1 MTSVLCAVSA
11 ITTWIKVIMRVE
23 LQPAFILH
31 TRPYRNTSV
40 LVDFLTPEYGRVT
53 AVARGVRSGSK
64 SAKQKRASF
73 QPFTPLLV
81 GWRGKSELKSLNHFE
96 SEQAAYRLSG
106 KKLFSAMYMN
116 ELLCALVRQQ
126 EESSQLFALYR
137 LTLQSLQLEQDIDI
151 DIVLRRFELELLA
164 FLGYGI
170 ELAVDAETGLAV
182 EAGRDYRFFADQGFR
197 AVAPGVADASVI
209 NMFSGDD
216 LLALS
221 QGEYTLEVRRVAK
234 RLCRQALHF
243 HLGGKPLKS
252 RELFG

>member
-1 MTSVLCAVSA
+1 
-11 ITTWIKVIMRVE
+11 MRVE

-53 AVARGVRSGSK
+53 AVARGVRSGTK
-64 SAKQKRASF
+64 SARQKRAVF

-81 GWRGKSELKSLNHFE
+81 GWRGKVELKSLNHFE
-96 SEQAAYRLSG
+96 GQGAAYSLTG
-106 KKLFSAMYMN
+106 KALFSALYVN
-116 ELLCALVRQQ
+116 ELLCRLVRQQ
-126 EESSQLFALYR
+126 EEGSQLFALYR
-137 LTLQSLQLEQDIDI
+137 LTLKTLQVEQNI

-164 FLGYGI
+164 LLGYGI
-170 ELAVDAETGLAV
+170 ELAVDVESGLAV
-182 EAGRDYRFFADQGFR
+182 EAGRDYRFFADRGFC
-197 AVAPGVADASVI
+197 ATQQGVAEVSAIDL
-209 NMFSGDD
+209 FSGND

-221 QGEYTLEVRRVAK
+221 QGNYTLEVRRVAK

-243 HLGGKPLKS
+243 HLGAKPLKS

>member
-1 MTSVLCAVSA
+1 
-11 ITTWIKVIMRVE
+11 MRVE

-53 AVARGVRSGSK
+53 AVARGIRSGAK
-64 SAKQKRASF
+64 SARQRRAVF

-81 GWRGKSELKSLNHFE
+81 GWGGKAELKSLNHFE
-96 SEQAAYRLSG
+96 GEEAAYFLTG
-106 KKLFSAMYMN
+106 KSLFSALYLN
-116 ELLCALVRQQ
+116 ELLCRLVRQQ
-126 EESSQLFALYR
+126 EENSQLFALYR
-137 LTLQSLQLEQDIDI
+137 LTLKTLQLDQDI

-164 FLGYGI
+164 LLGYGI

-182 EAGRDYRFFADQGFR
+182 EVGRDYRFFADRGFC
-197 AVAPGVADASVI
+197 ATAPGVTERSARDL
-209 NMFSGDD
+209 FLGDD

-221 QGEYTLEVRRVAK
+221 QGDYTPEVRRSAK

>member
-1 MTSVLCAVSA
+1 
-11 ITTWIKVIMRVE
+11 MRVE

-53 AVARGVRSGSK
+53 AVARGIRSGSK
-64 SAKQKRASF
+64 SAKQKRALF

-81 GWRGKSELKSLNHFE
+81 GWGGKSELKSLNHFE
-96 SEQAAYRLSG
+96 SEQLAYCLSG
-106 KKLFSAMYMN
+106 KKLFSALYMN
-116 ELLCALVRQQ
+116 ELLCRLVLQQ
-126 EESSQLFALYR
+126 EESSPLFALYR
-137 LTLQSLQLEQDIDI
+137 FTLQSLQLEQNI

-164 FLGYGI
+164 LLGYAI
-170 ELAVDAETGLAV
+170 ELSVDAETGLAV
-182 EAGRDYRFFADQGFR
+182 EAGRDYRFIADRGFR
-197 AVAPGVADASVI
+197 AVVLGVADSSAI
-209 NMFSGDD
+209 DMFSGDD

-221 QGEYTLEVRRVAK
+221 RGDYTPEVRRVAK